1 MSGASGPQEDNSER
15 ADKVSSGQAD
25 KRRQNVRLAGR
36 DARALAALG
45 VETVDLPDTGALTA
59 RQRAFAEN
67 VVANG
72 GNEKLA
78 ALAAGYPA
86 ESLRDALTDLRRHA
100 GVQAAI
106 RLEQAASVA
115 RLVRLSD
122 KVVGDILADG
132 AQHPKVRLTA
142 ARLAYERSGS
152 IKRAQLDAA
161 RGDDGRDLSAMS
173 VGDLERLV
181 RELGARVQ
189 AAGLGPMIDVT
200 PGGDASGM
208 PSGSDQAQDA
218 PQDAQDSG
226 PDADPAA

>member
-1 MSGASGPQEDNSER
+1 M
-15 ADKVSSGQAD
+15 SSGQGD
-25 KRRQNVRLAGR
+25 KRRQNVRLAPG
-36 DARALAALG
+36 DVRALAALG
-45 VETVDLPDTGALTA
+45 VEAVDLPDTGALTA

-86 ESLRDALTDLRRHA
+86 DGLRDALTDLRRHA

-122 KVVGDILADG
+122 KVVGDILGDE

-152 IKRAQLDAA
+152 IKRAQIEAGRDN
-161 RGDDGRDLSAMS
+161 DGRDLSAMS

-181 RELGARVQ
+181 RELGAKVQ

-200 PGGDASGM
+200 PQADVSAM
-208 PSGSDQAQDA
+208 PAAEPVVQDA
-218 PQDAQDSG
+218 PQDAPHNPDGG
-226 PDADPAA
+226 PDDGGNTQSEQGG